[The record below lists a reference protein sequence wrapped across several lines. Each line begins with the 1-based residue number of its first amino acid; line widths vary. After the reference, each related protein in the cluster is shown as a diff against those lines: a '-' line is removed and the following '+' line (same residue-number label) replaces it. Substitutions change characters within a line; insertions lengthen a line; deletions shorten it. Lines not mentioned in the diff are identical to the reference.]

1 MVTLTEYVAVI
12 GIPSNP
18 LDVKASE
25 YTFTTISFDA
35 PAHSTVP
42 ELAEL
47 AVRNCPGDARVNG
60 ARIVRISRVEPEF
73 YIYDE
78 GWEREAAQRGW
89 SYWENWASGKAQFVL
104 YRDSIVDPVYEQYIA
119 KQNDDAGSFG
129 PSIPDEEI
137 PF

>member
-18 LDVKASE
+18 CDVKASD
-25 YTFTTISFDA
+25 YDFKTVVFDA

-47 AVRNCPGDARVNG
+47 TVQNCPGDAKKDG

-78 GWEREAAQRGW
+78 SWERETAQRGW
-89 SYWENWASGKAQFVL
+89 PYWENWASGTARVVL
-104 YRDSIVDPVYEQYIA
+104 YRDSIVDPVYEQYIT
-119 KQNDDAGSFG
+119 KRNSSSFG

>member
-47 AVRNCPGDARVNG
+47 AVRNSEEHLTVTQFKTEREQERLAQLQEVSALAQVE
-60 ARIVRISRVEPEF
+60 ARIRRQHQLRRKRPRPGLS
-73 YIYDE
+73 
-78 GWEREAAQRGW
+78 WTM
-89 SYWENWASGKAQFVL
+89 
-104 YRDSIVDPVYEQYIA
+104 
-119 KQNDDAGSFG
+119 
-129 PSIPDEEI
+129 
-137 PF
+137 

>member
-1 MVTLTEYVAVI
+1 MVTLTEYVSVI
-12 GIPSNP
+12 GVPSNP
-18 LDVKASE
+18 RDVKASE
-25 YTFTTISFDA
+25 YTFTTVFFDA

-47 AVRNCPGDARVNG
+47 TVQHCPADVRTDG

-78 GWEREAAQRGW
+78 SWEREAAQRGW
-89 SYWENWASGKAQFVL
+89 TYWNNWASGTAQIVL

-119 KQNDDAGSFG
+119 KRNSSSFG